1 MGPERRTGIEERRLD
16 SDGQLRIAWPVV
28 VQVVAYVIAVML
40 TYAAMSARVAVVE
53 TKQLDLGERLN
64 RMEAQSIRIESK
76 IDRVWDRV
84 K

>member
-1 MGPERRTGIEERRLD
+1 MGPERRSGDERRLEA
-16 SDGQLRIAWPVV
+16 DGQLRIAWPVV
-28 VQVVAYVIAVML
+28 VQVVAWVIAGMV

-53 TKQLDLGERLN
+53 SKQLDLSDRLN
-64 RMEAQSIRIESK
+64 RIESK

>member
-1 MGPERRTGIEERRLD
+1 M
-16 SDGQLRIAWPVV
+16 V